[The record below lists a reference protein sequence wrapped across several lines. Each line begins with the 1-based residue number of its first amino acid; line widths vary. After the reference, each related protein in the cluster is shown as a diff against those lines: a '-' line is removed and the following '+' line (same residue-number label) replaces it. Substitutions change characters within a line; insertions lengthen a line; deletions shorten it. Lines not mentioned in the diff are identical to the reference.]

1 MYVEAL
7 PHAHHQNHV
16 FSVYKKKA
24 KLMMNITKSIE
35 NCALMNHRRAITT
48 ARPPHS
54 IPRSDPPPSNHCPP
68 THTHRSRNQIG
79 DAGAA
84 ALAAGVAPLTAL
96 KKLDLR
102 YAARPS
108 RGASGGGGGGSEEN
122 AAVRRGHAEG
132 AKGGGGVEGC
142 CLQWGGG
149 ARCVRL
155 CVDVCV
161 CVFVRCVSVCGARR
175 AVCKFV
181 CVQVCVQVCMCRCL
195 RMACAEGKRVRAARR
210 CARTCA

>member
-1 MYVEAL
+1 MCRSESLGNNAL
-7 PHAHHQNHV
+7 RALHAACGRTNTAGPAP
-16 FSVYKKKA
+16 SVNKKKA
-24 KLMMNITKSIE
+24 EHQQNS
-35 NCALMNHRRAITT
+35 ALMHTH
-48 ARPPHS
+48 ARPTH
-54 IPRSDPPPSNHCPP
+54 RPPPAQHLPLYSLPILPSHIAA
-68 THTHRSRNQIG
+68 HTH
-79 DAGAA
+79 
-84 ALAAGVAPLTAL
+84 
-96 KKLDLR
+96 
-102 YAARPS
+102 
-108 RGASGGGGGGSEEN
+108 SEEN